1 MRIRSLIRGM
11 VTFVPGMEWVG
22 TVGGG
27 HTASA
32 IYCYSVWLK
41 HLTLLRQNGL
51 QSVPDSVAE
60 LGPGGSIGVGLA
72 ALLSGAQH
80 YVALD
85 VLPHTRIERN
95 LSVFDD
101 LVELFR
107 KRAPRP
113 DKGWP
118 DFDAY
123 LDASLFPSH
132 ILTPALLEKM
142 LAPQRIARLRHAIT
156 HLGRSNDASE
166 SIEYVAPWSDASVIA
181 ESSVDLIVSHSVLE
195 HVTDLENTYRAL
207 HRWLRPQG
215 KMSHQIDFKSHG
227 LSSEWNGYRRYSEFV
242 WKLLVGHR
250 PFSINREPCSVHLN
264 YLREMGFETTF
275 VLKHLRNDGIKRSE
289 LTNHWAGLSDEDLN
303 CSGLFVQARKA
314 A

>member
-1 MRIRSLIRGM
+1 MRIRSLARGM
-11 VTFVPGMEWVG
+11 VTFVPGLKWVG

-32 IYCYSVWLK
+32 TYCYSVWLK

-51 QSVPDSVAE
+51 EAVPDSVAE

-72 ALLSGAQH
+72 ALLSGAHH

-85 VLPHTRIERN
+85 VLPHTTMERN
-95 LSVFDD
+95 VAVFDE

-107 KRAPRP
+107 NRAPRP

-118 DFDAY
+118 DFDAH
-123 LDASLFPSH
+123 LDDKLFPSH
-132 ILTPALLEKM
+132 ILTPALLEEM
-142 LAPQRIARLRHAIT
+142 LAPERVARLRHAIT
-156 HLGRSNDASE
+156 HVGRSDGAAE

-181 ESSVDLIVSHSVLE
+181 ENSVDLIVSHSVLE
-195 HVTDLENTYRAL
+195 HVTDLGNTYRAL
-207 HRWLRPQG
+207 YRWLRPQG
-215 KMSHQIDFKSHG
+215 WMSHQIDFKSHG
-227 LSSEWNGYRRYSEFV
+227 LSPEWNGYRRYSEFL
-242 WKLLVGHR
+242 WKLLVGRR

-264 YLREMGFETTF
+264 YLREMGFETTL
-275 VLKHLRNDGIKRSE
+275 VLKHLRSDGIKRSQ
-289 LTNHWAGLSDEDLN
+289 LTSHWAGLSDEDLN

>member
-1 MRIRSLIRGM
+1 MRIRSLLRGM
-11 VTFVPGMEWVG
+11 VTFVPGMKWVG
-22 TVGGG
+22 NVGGG

-32 IYCYSVWLK
+32 TYCYSVWLK
-41 HLTLLRQNGL
+41 HLTLLRANGL
-51 QSVPDSVAE
+51 HAVPDSVAE

-72 ALLSGAQH
+72 ALLSGARH

-95 LSVFDD
+95 LAVFDE

-107 KRAPRP
+107 NRAPRP

-118 DFDAY
+118 DFDAH
-123 LDASLFPSH
+123 LDDRLFPSQ
-132 ILTPALLEKM
+132 ILTPTLLEKL
-142 LAPQRIARLRHAIT
+142 LAPERLARLRHAIT
-156 HLGRSNDASE
+156 HLGRSNDATE

-181 ESSVDLIVSHSVLE
+181 DNSVDLIVSHSVLE
-195 HVTDLENTYRAL
+195 HVTDLGNTYRAL
-207 HRWLRPQG
+207 YRWLRPQG
-215 KMSHQIDFKSHG
+215 WMSHQIDFKSHG
-227 LSSEWNGYRRYSEFV
+227 LSTEWNGYRRYSEFV
-242 WKLLVGHR
+242 WKLLVGRR

-275 VLKHLRNDGIKRSE
+275 VLKHLRSDGIQRSQ
-289 LTNHWAGLSDEDLN
+289 LTSHWARLSDEDLN
-303 CSGLFVQARKA
+303 CSGLFVHARKA

>member
-1 MRIRSLIRGM
+1 M
-11 VTFVPGMEWVG
+11 VTFVPGLKWVG

-32 IYCYSVWLK
+32 TYCYSVWLK

-51 QSVPDSVAE
+51 EAVPDSVAE

-72 ALLSGAQH
+72 ALLSGAHH

-85 VLPHTRIERN
+85 VLPHTTMERN
-95 LSVFDD
+95 VAVFDE

-107 KRAPRP
+107 NRAPRP

-118 DFDAY
+118 DFDAH
-123 LDASLFPSH
+123 LDDKLFPSH
-132 ILTPALLEKM
+132 ILTPALLEEM
-142 LAPQRIARLRHAIT
+142 LAPERLARLRHAIT
-156 HLGRSNDASE
+156 HLGRSDGAAD
-166 SIEYVAPWSDASVIA
+166 SIDYVAPWSDASVIA

-195 HVTDLENTYRAL
+195 HVTDVENTYRAL
-207 HRWLRPQG
+207 HRWLKPQG
-215 KMSHQIDFKSHG
+215 WMSHQIDFKSHG
-227 LSSEWNGYRRYSEFV
+227 LSPEWNGYRRYSEFL
-242 WKLLVGHR
+242 WKLQVGRR

-264 YLREMGFETTF
+264 YLREMGFEPTL
-275 VLKHLRNDGIKRSE
+275 VLKHLRSDGIKRSQ
-289 LTNHWAGLSDEDLN
+289 LTSHWAGLSDEDLN